1 MKHLFRLAL
10 LAALVWV
17 ALLWGA
23 DALLAVGL
31 LAAAGTYATRQAIPG
46 VQA

>member
-1 MKHLFRLAL
+1 MRHLFHLAL

-23 DALLAVGL
+23 DMLLAIGL
-31 LAAAGTYATRQAIPG
+31 LAAAGTYATRQASAG
-46 VQA
+46 VRA